1 MGKIRIP
8 RKKKKL
14 CYWRGV
20 PETSYKS
27 FPCVPKIEKYYNY
40 LEVEY
45 AIKRYG
51 LTAEEL
57 HRKFAY
63 ILKDYVIWWHWV
75 RKKHLGI
82 EPQMS
87 DEFQGYWNY
96 FVEKGVIAP

>member
-1 MGKIRIP
+1 MAKIRIP

-14 CYWRGV
+14 SYWMGV

-40 LEVEY
+40 IEVEY
-45 AIKRYG
+45 AITRYG

-57 HRKFAY
+57 YRKFAY

-75 RKKHLGI
+75 RKKHFGI
-82 EPQMS
+82 EPEMS
-87 DEFQGYWNY
+87 QEFQGYWDY
-96 FVEKGVIAP
+96 FVSKGVIK